1 MTTLWETQT
10 LDDLQAEEARKH
22 NAMIRER
29 YRLLQNAEEAQ
40 LEKTFAEAEQQKRA
54 EQFTAPAAPVE
65 PVVPAVPEA
74 PAAPVVK
81 TQERAVPL
89 TAQQKDLFTADTF
102 RRVVSGAAEAQAA
115 VQTPVQAP
123 AFRPVY
129 VPGEAKEQ
137 VKAVEKSAGKLL
149 AYQCFERRNCRGG
162 GVCGAADCF
171 NRREHPH
178 LKRKGRRAYDA
189 GREKSGACGAKQ
201 RACKPHR
208 KSYQRRNHRRMG
220 ASQRL
225 DEIKEIRYKIK

>member
-54 EQFTAPAAPVE
+54 EQFTAPAAPVA
-65 PVVPAVPEA
+65 PVVPAMFEA

-137 VKAVEKSAGKLL
+137 VKAVEKSAEKALESYSLTNAAKAVIAAVAAFVVLL
-149 AYQCFERRNCRGG
+149 IALI
-162 GVCGAADCF
+162 GVNTRILNAKGAELTMLEEKKAELVEQSRELA
-171 NRREHPH
+171 NRI
-178 LKRKGRRAYDA
+178 
-189 GREKSGACGAKQ
+189 EKATSEETIAAWAQANGWTK
-201 RACKPHR
+201 
-208 KSYQRRNHRRMG
+208 
-220 ASQRL
+220 
-225 DEIKEIRYKIK
+225 

>member
-115 VQTPVQAP
+115 VQPPVQAP

-137 VKAVEKSAGKLL
+137 VKAVEKSAEKALESYSLTNAAKAVIAAVAAFVVLL
-149 AYQCFERRNCRGG
+149 IALI
-162 GVCGAADCF
+162 GVNTRILNAKGAELTMLEEKKAELVEQSRELA
-171 NRREHPH
+171 NRI
-178 LKRKGRRAYDA
+178 
-189 GREKSGACGAKQ
+189 EKATSEETIAAWAQANGWTK
-201 RACKPHR
+201 
-208 KSYQRRNHRRMG
+208 
-220 ASQRL
+220 
-225 DEIKEIRYKIK
+225 

>member
-54 EQFTAPAAPVE
+54 EQFTAPAAPVA
-65 PVVPAVPEA
+65 PDVPAVPEA

-137 VKAVEKSAGKLL
+137 VKAVEKSAEKALESYSLTNAAKAVIAAVAAFVVLL
-149 AYQCFERRNCRGG
+149 IALI
-162 GVCGAADCF
+162 GVNTRILNAKGAELTMLEEKKAELVEQSRELA
-171 NRREHPH
+171 NRI
-178 LKRKGRRAYDA
+178 
-189 GREKSGACGAKQ
+189 EKATSEETIAAWAQANGWTK
-201 RACKPHR
+201 
-208 KSYQRRNHRRMG
+208 
-220 ASQRL
+220 
-225 DEIKEIRYKIK
+225 

>member
-54 EQFTAPAAPVE
+54 EQFTAPAAPVA
-65 PVVPAVPEA
+65 PVVSAVPEA

-137 VKAVEKSAGKLL
+137 VKAVEKSAEKALESYSLTNAAKAVIAAVAAFVVLL
-149 AYQCFERRNCRGG
+149 IALI
-162 GVCGAADCF
+162 GVNTRILNAKGAELTMLEEKKAELVEQSRELA
-171 NRREHPH
+171 NRI
-178 LKRKGRRAYDA
+178 
-189 GREKSGACGAKQ
+189 EKATSEETIAAWAQANGWTK
-201 RACKPHR
+201 
-208 KSYQRRNHRRMG
+208 
-220 ASQRL
+220 
-225 DEIKEIRYKIK
+225 

>member
-10 LDDLQAEEARKH
+10 LDDLQAEEARRH

-40 LEKTFAEAEQQKRA
+40 LEKTFAEAELQKRA

-129 VPGEAKEQ
+129 VQGEAKEQ
-137 VKAVEKSAGKLL
+137 VKAVEKSAEKALESYSLTNAAKAVIAAVAAFVVLL
-149 AYQCFERRNCRGG
+149 IALI
-162 GVCGAADCF
+162 GVNTRILNAKGAELTMLEEKKAELVEQSRELA
-171 NRREHPH
+171 NRI
-178 LKRKGRRAYDA
+178 
-189 GREKSGACGAKQ
+189 EKATSEETIAAWAQANGWTK
-201 RACKPHR
+201 
-208 KSYQRRNHRRMG
+208 
-220 ASQRL
+220 
-225 DEIKEIRYKIK
+225 

>member
-54 EQFTAPAAPVE
+54 EQFTAPAAPVA
-65 PVVPAVPEA
+65 PVVPAAPEV

-123 AFRPVY
+123 AFRPEY

-137 VKAVEKSAGKLL
+137 VKAVEKSAEKALESYSLTNAAKAVIAAVAAFVVLL
-149 AYQCFERRNCRGG
+149 IALI
-162 GVCGAADCF
+162 GVNTRILNAKGAELTMLEEKKAELVEQSRELA
-171 NRREHPH
+171 NRI
-178 LKRKGRRAYDA
+178 
-189 GREKSGACGAKQ
+189 EKATSEETIAAWAQANGWTK
-201 RACKPHR
+201 
-208 KSYQRRNHRRMG
+208 
-220 ASQRL
+220 
-225 DEIKEIRYKIK
+225 

>member
-54 EQFTAPAAPVE
+54 EQFTAPAAPVA
-65 PVVPAVPEA
+65 PVVPAAPEA

-137 VKAVEKSAGKLL
+137 VKAVEKSAEKALESYSLTNAAKAVIAAVAAFVVLL
-149 AYQCFERRNCRGG
+149 IALI
-162 GVCGAADCF
+162 GVNTRILNAKGAELTMLEEKKAELVEQSRELA
-171 NRREHPH
+171 NRI
-178 LKRKGRRAYDA
+178 
-189 GREKSGACGAKQ
+189 EKATSEETIAAWAQANGFTK
-201 RACKPHR
+201 
-208 KSYQRRNHRRMG
+208 
-220 ASQRL
+220 
-225 DEIKEIRYKIK
+225 

>member
-1 MTTLWETQT
+1 MTTLWETET

-54 EQFTAPAAPVE
+54 EQFTAPAAPVA

-137 VKAVEKSAGKLL
+137 VKAVEKSAEKALESYSLTNAAKAVIAAVAAFVVLL
-149 AYQCFERRNCRGG
+149 IALI
-162 GVCGAADCF
+162 GVNTRILNAKGAELTMLEEKKAELVEQSRELA
-171 NRREHPH
+171 NRI
-178 LKRKGRRAYDA
+178 
-189 GREKSGACGAKQ
+189 EKATSEETIAAWAQANGWTK
-201 RACKPHR
+201 
-208 KSYQRRNHRRMG
+208 
-220 ASQRL
+220 
-225 DEIKEIRYKIK
+225 

>member
-40 LEKTFAEAEQQKRA
+40 LEKTFAEAELQKRA

-129 VPGEAKEQ
+129 VPSEAKEQ
-137 VKAVEKSAGKLL
+137 VKAVEKSAEKALESYSLTNAAKAVIAAVAAFVVLL
-149 AYQCFERRNCRGG
+149 IALI
-162 GVCGAADCF
+162 GVNTRILNAKGAELTMLEEKKAELVEQSRELA
-171 NRREHPH
+171 NRI
-178 LKRKGRRAYDA
+178 
-189 GREKSGACGAKQ
+189 EKATSEETIAAWAQANGWTK
-201 RACKPHR
+201 
-208 KSYQRRNHRRMG
+208 
-220 ASQRL
+220 
-225 DEIKEIRYKIK
+225 

>member
-54 EQFTAPAAPVE
+54 EQFNAPAAPVA

-74 PAAPVVK
+74 PAAPIVK

-137 VKAVEKSAGKLL
+137 VKAVEKSAEKALESYSLTNAAKAVIAAVAAFVVLL
-149 AYQCFERRNCRGG
+149 IALI
-162 GVCGAADCF
+162 GVNTRILNAKGAELTMLEEKKAELVEQSRELA
-171 NRREHPH
+171 NRI
-178 LKRKGRRAYDA
+178 
-189 GREKSGACGAKQ
+189 EKATSEETIAAWAQANGWTK
-201 RACKPHR
+201 
-208 KSYQRRNHRRMG
+208 
-220 ASQRL
+220 
-225 DEIKEIRYKIK
+225 

>member
-54 EQFTAPAAPVE
+54 EQFTAPAAPVA

-102 RRVVSGAAEAQAA
+102 RRVVSGAAEAQVA

-137 VKAVEKSAGKLL
+137 VKAVEKSAEKALESYSLTNAAKAVIAAVAAFVVLL
-149 AYQCFERRNCRGG
+149 IALI
-162 GVCGAADCF
+162 GVNTRILNAKGAELTMLEEKKAELVEQSRELA
-171 NRREHPH
+171 NRI
-178 LKRKGRRAYDA
+178 
-189 GREKSGACGAKQ
+189 EKATSEETIAAWAQANGWTK
-201 RACKPHR
+201 
-208 KSYQRRNHRRMG
+208 
-220 ASQRL
+220 
-225 DEIKEIRYKIK
+225 

>member
-10 LDDLQAEEARKH
+10 LDDLQEEEERKH

-54 EQFTAPAAPVE
+54 EQFTAPAAPVA
-65 PVVPAVPEA
+65 PVVPAAPEA

-137 VKAVEKSAGKLL
+137 VKAVEKSAEKALESYSLTNAAKAVIAAVAAFVVLL
-149 AYQCFERRNCRGG
+149 IALI
-162 GVCGAADCF
+162 GVNTRILNAKGAELTMLEEKKAELVEQSRELA
-171 NRREHPH
+171 NRI
-178 LKRKGRRAYDA
+178 
-189 GREKSGACGAKQ
+189 EKATSEETIAAWAQANGWTK
-201 RACKPHR
+201 
-208 KSYQRRNHRRMG
+208 
-220 ASQRL
+220 
-225 DEIKEIRYKIK
+225 

>member
-54 EQFTAPAAPVE
+54 EQFTAPAAPIE
-65 PVVPAVPEA
+65 PVVSAVPEA

-129 VPGEAKEQ
+129 VPDEAKEQ
-137 VKAVEKSAGKLL
+137 VKAVEKSAEKALESYSLTNAAKAVIAAVAAFVVLL
-149 AYQCFERRNCRGG
+149 IALI
-162 GVCGAADCF
+162 GVNTRILNAKGAELTMLEEKKAELVEQSRELA
-171 NRREHPH
+171 NRS
-178 LKRKGRRAYDA
+178 
-189 GREKSGACGAKQ
+189 EKATSEETIAAWAQANGWTK
-201 RACKPHR
+201 
-208 KSYQRRNHRRMG
+208 
-220 ASQRL
+220 
-225 DEIKEIRYKIK
+225 

>member
-54 EQFTAPAAPVE
+54 EQFTAPAAPVA

-81 TQERAVPL
+81 TQERAVQL

-137 VKAVEKSAGKLL
+137 VKAVEKSAEKALESYSLTNAAKAVIAAVAAFVVLL
-149 AYQCFERRNCRGG
+149 IALI
-162 GVCGAADCF
+162 GVNTRILNAKGAELTMLEEKKAELVEQSRELA
-171 NRREHPH
+171 NRI
-178 LKRKGRRAYDA
+178 
-189 GREKSGACGAKQ
+189 EKATSEETIAAWAQANGWTK
-201 RACKPHR
+201 
-208 KSYQRRNHRRMG
+208 
-220 ASQRL
+220 
-225 DEIKEIRYKIK
+225 

>member
-54 EQFTAPAAPVE
+54 EQFTAPAAPVA
-65 PVVPAVPEA
+65 PVVPVAPEA

-137 VKAVEKSAGKLL
+137 VKAVEKSAEKALESYSLTNAAKAVIAAVAAFVVLL
-149 AYQCFERRNCRGG
+149 IALI
-162 GVCGAADCF
+162 GVNTRILNAKGAELTMLEEKKAELVEQSRELA
-171 NRREHPH
+171 NRI
-178 LKRKGRRAYDA
+178 
-189 GREKSGACGAKQ
+189 EKATSEETIAAWAQANGWTK
-201 RACKPHR
+201 
-208 KSYQRRNHRRMG
+208 
-220 ASQRL
+220 
-225 DEIKEIRYKIK
+225 

>member
-65 PVVPAVPEA
+65 PVAPAVPEA

-115 VQTPVQAP
+115 VQAPVQAP

-137 VKAVEKSAGKLL
+137 VKAVEKSAEKALESYSLTNAAKAVIAAVAAFVVLL
-149 AYQCFERRNCRGG
+149 IALI
-162 GVCGAADCF
+162 GVNTRILNAKGAELTMLEEKKAELVEQSRELA
-171 NRREHPH
+171 NRI
-178 LKRKGRRAYDA
+178 
-189 GREKSGACGAKQ
+189 EKATSEETIAAWAQANGWTK
-201 RACKPHR
+201 
-208 KSYQRRNHRRMG
+208 
-220 ASQRL
+220 
-225 DEIKEIRYKIK
+225 

>member
-1 MTTLWETQT
+1 MTTLWKTQT
-10 LDDLQAEEARKH
+10 LDDLQAEEARRH

-40 LEKTFAEAEQQKRA
+40 LEKTFAEAELQKRA

-137 VKAVEKSAGKLL
+137 VKAVEKSAEKALESYSLTNAAKAVIAAVAAFVVLL
-149 AYQCFERRNCRGG
+149 IALI
-162 GVCGAADCF
+162 GVNTRILNAKGAELTMLEEKKAELVEQSRELA
-171 NRREHPH
+171 NRI
-178 LKRKGRRAYDA
+178 
-189 GREKSGACGAKQ
+189 EKATSEETIAAWAQANGWTK
-201 RACKPHR
+201 
-208 KSYQRRNHRRMG
+208 
-220 ASQRL
+220 
-225 DEIKEIRYKIK
+225 

>member
-54 EQFTAPAAPVE
+54 EQFTAPAAPVA

-123 AFRPVY
+123 AFRPEY

-137 VKAVEKSAGKLL
+137 VKAVEKSAEKALESYSLTNAAKAVIAAVAAFVVLL
-149 AYQCFERRNCRGG
+149 IALI
-162 GVCGAADCF
+162 GVNTRILNAKGAELTMLEEKKAELVEQSRELA
-171 NRREHPH
+171 NRI
-178 LKRKGRRAYDA
+178 
-189 GREKSGACGAKQ
+189 EKATSEETIAAWAQANGWTK
-201 RACKPHR
+201 
-208 KSYQRRNHRRMG
+208 
-220 ASQRL
+220 
-225 DEIKEIRYKIK
+225 

>member
-10 LDDLQAEEARKH
+10 LDDLQAEEARRH

-65 PVVPAVPEA
+65 PVAPAVPEA

-115 VQTPVQAP
+115 VQAPVQAP

-137 VKAVEKSAGKLL
+137 VKAVEKSAEKALESYSLTNAAKAVIAAVAAFVVLL
-149 AYQCFERRNCRGG
+149 IALI
-162 GVCGAADCF
+162 GVNTRILNAKGAELTMLEEKKAELVEQSRELA
-171 NRREHPH
+171 NRI
-178 LKRKGRRAYDA
+178 
-189 GREKSGACGAKQ
+189 EKATSEETIAAWAQANGWTK
-201 RACKPHR
+201 
-208 KSYQRRNHRRMG
+208 
-220 ASQRL
+220 
-225 DEIKEIRYKIK
+225 